1 MNELDTAIKIST
13 LILIFLS
20 KVKCN
25 QYLDVYQT
33 PGKWGHYLRMT
44 KNPGK
49 NDFEELSVC
58 LRYTAQENI
67 SVLSWYPQMEGL

>member
-25 QYLDVYQT
+25 LSLDVYQT

-44 KNPGK
+44 NNPGK
-49 NDFEELSVC
+49 REFEELSVC
-58 LRYTAQENI
+58 LRYFYIQD
-67 SVLSWYPQMEGL
+67 VLIN

>member
-1 MNELDTAIKIST
+1 MNELDTGTLIKIST
-13 LILIFLS
+13 IILMFLS
-20 KVKCN
+20 KVICD

-58 LRYTAQENI
+58 LRYTVQDKRI
-67 SVLSWYPQMEGL
+67 FQC

>member
-1 MNELDTAIKIST
+1 MNELDTGTLIKIST
-13 LILIFLS
+13 IILIFLS
-20 KVKCN
+20 KVICD

-44 KNPGK
+44 KNPGR

-58 LRYTAQENI
+58 LRYTVQA
-67 SVLSWYPQMEGL
+67 SVDTL